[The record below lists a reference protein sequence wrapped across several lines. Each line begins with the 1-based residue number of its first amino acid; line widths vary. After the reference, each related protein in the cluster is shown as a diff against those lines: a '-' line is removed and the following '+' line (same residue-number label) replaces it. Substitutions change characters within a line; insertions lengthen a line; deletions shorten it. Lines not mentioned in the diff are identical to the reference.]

1 MADGKPKGDIRDL
14 YGYYRFS
21 DHTLTNI
28 VLKDKALFKNDVWF
42 EGFMD
47 WGFTNCTFDKSFYF
61 GVEGE
66 RLEEDTRGKEG
77 NPEPFPPYGS
87 NGLNFDGCTF
97 NKLFEIKDN
106 CVVVFKDC
114 TFVEE
119 FSIEDSVR
127 VEFIGCTFAKGIT
140 FKTFCE
146 VRFIRCE
153 FNQQD
158 FCIDAADHC
167 SFYINNCT
175 HGNPADKAAFGFDN
189 DCKATFHSK
198 DKTNLSAIKE
208 VFKIANS
215 SVVKVYN
222 YGVIKSVDLPMANV
236 TGGSKI
242 EIYETTHLSSDG
254 SDVFKVVDSEVYM
267 KAVECCGCPIGRP
280 IYAENSLVRS
290 IDVDLIKGEDGI
302 AIEAIDSEVN
312 IVNTP
317 TIQSAKSIAI
327 YALNSK
333 LALSDITEKI
343 FSALQTAVYVD
354 GTTEMI
360 VRRCPL
366 IESGQKV
373 AIYIDNGAWLSCID
387 VDVVLS
393 GASTAIKVLNG
404 GRWTDKT
411 GIRREGIEYGLD
423 ATDATIEIDTVDRY
437 VSADFVG
444 IQLVNCGYD
453 IRNIALIEGLLGG
466 FHTTNGQ
473 GVVFNLGDILG
484 TEGPG
489 VLINGASGPTEWDTI
504 SLIESS
510 IETAWVVSGDLYG
523 LRAAKIGTVRSE
535 QNYAIDWNQSGG
547 DVFLYDINTIE
558 SLQESAVIC
567 TVNGR
572 LRFEKVNSITSEEKE
587 AMFVTVDGGEAFFN
601 DIVTIEAPMKTA
613 LTIAVNSGEA
623 HFNEVQHVVS
633 EQEGA
638 IALTVAEGATL
649 RYNEF
654 NDITSEMGTAIEGTV
669 SGELVVTN
677 GVTIESQM
685 ASGVLLDGEGA
696 TYSFIRFADID
707 SIKSAQLEDHLVGI
721 TSCSYIQL
729 HKISSLEM
737 GTGGSSSYIAYLRG
751 NGGNFGRCEV
761 IDCPSFT
768 ADVARGGLYLRD
780 FFDFDVVC
788 SREKG
793 KITLET
799 SEGGFVFAAISC
811 NGRIANF
818 SEIIDNSNK
827 ATKGILIYGLIGSA
841 PGNVQIWNIDTI
853 QAKETA
859 VDIATYG
866 HVQMFNVGEIKTP
879 EGFPAMRVSDG
890 QVTIQGGSSH
900 TKLSA
905 KEPTS
910 EVFQIIGTSR
920 VDFIKIETEISK
932 GITVINNA
940 KNCFFYDCKLNGTIK
955 TSNSSVEFFDTETTS
970 GYDISSSAIKW
981 FNSTIKVGQNEGTTK
996 KFEAD
1001 GSSLQFMTTTIE
1013 GSEDITISDSD
1024 VLMQHTNG
1032 SSFSGKLDLT
1042 GSGSIF
1048 LGTTF
1053 PGASEAS
1060 FDSSTGAL
1068 LAACDFPDVKANG
1081 GVVGLCSTLKSV
1093 DVGASAAFL
1102 SLKDTISGSL
1112 TLQSGSGAILNSSNV
1127 TGSLTGQGTA
1137 GIILNS
1143 SDVSGSLTLGSGD
1156 GLIANRF
1163 SGGTLATSSNN
1174 GCILSAV
1181 DLSSLT
1187 VDTSSGVVGAKVD
1200 GGGSIA
1206 GALVLAESA
1215 QSGQWSAS
1223 GSVVSAGLPALSCSG
1238 AAVMA
1243 GGGAGGTGAAVQ
1255 VLGFDLSN
1263 PLPGFPWSPDG
1274 TGYPRCGIRVYTNVL
1289 KIWNEDGS
1297 TEGGGT
1303 GTSIVLGMTVGGGG
1317 ATGDGYA
1324 LDPRGQIRSGEK
1336 IYDIAAGIHHNLPE
1350 PFIPD

>member
-1 MADGKPKGDIRDL
+1 MATKHDRAKGDIRDL
-14 YGYYRFS
+14 YAYYRFT
-21 DHTLTNI
+21 DHEMTNI
-28 VLKDKALFKNDVWF
+28 TLKDASLTKEEVWF
-42 EGFMD
+42 EGHMSWTFVK
-47 WGFTNCTFDKSFYF
+47 CTFTQPFHY
-61 GVEGE
+61 GVEGS
-66 RLEEDTRGKEG
+66 RLTEDMRDTAE
-77 NPEPFPPYGS
+77 NEEPFPPYGS
-87 NGLNFDGCTF
+87 NGLNFTDCTMTES
-97 NKLFEIKDN
+97 FEIKDN
-106 CVVVFKDC
+106 CVAVFVRC
-114 TFVEE
+114 TFTENIT
-119 FSIEDSVR
+119 IEDNSK
-127 VEFIGCTFAKGIT
+127 VEFIECTFAKGLN
-140 FKTFCE
+140 FKLFCE
-146 VRFIRCE
+146 AKFTRC
-153 FNQQD
+153 NLTQQD

-167 SFYINNCT
+167 NFHFNNCV

-189 DCKATFHSK
+189 DCKAVFHSE
-198 DKTNLSAIKE
+198 DKVSLGAVKE
-208 VFKIANS
+208 VFKLNNAC
-215 SVVKVYN
+215 VVKVYN
-222 YGVIKSVDLPMANV
+222 YGAIKSVDLPMASVSDN
-236 TGGSKI
+236 SKI
-242 EIYETTHLSSDG
+242 EIYKTAHLSSDG
-254 SDVFKVVDSEVYM
+254 SDIFKVVDSELYM
-267 KAVECCGCPIGRP
+267 KEVEYCGCPIGRP

-290 IDVDLIKGEDGI
+290 IDVDLIKGELGK
-302 AIEAIDSEVN
+302 AIEVIDSKLS

-317 TIQSAKSIAI
+317 TIQSDNDIAI
-327 YALNSK
+327 YALNSEV
-333 LALSDITEKI
+333 ALSDITEKI
-343 FSALQTAVYVD
+343 FSGLQTAVYVD

-366 IESGQKV
+366 IESGQRV
-373 AIYIDNGAWLSCID
+373 AIYIDNGAWLNCSD

-393 GASTAIKVLNG
+393 GAATAIKVLNG

-411 GIRREGIEYGLD
+411 GTRREGIEYGLD

-444 IQLVNCGYD
+444 MQLVNCGYD

-466 FHTTNGQ
+466 LHTTNGQ
-473 GVVFNLGDILG
+473 GVVFNLGELLG

-489 VLINGASGPTEWDTI
+489 VKIDGASGPTEWDTI

-510 IETAWVVSGDLYG
+510 VETAWLVTGDLYG
-523 LRAAKIGTVRSE
+523 LRAAKIETIRSE

-587 AMFVTVDGGEAFFN
+587 AMLVTVDGGEAFFN

-623 HFNEVQHVVS
+623 HFNEVQHVIS
-633 EQEGA
+633 EQETA

-654 NDITSEMGTAIEGTV
+654 NDITSEMGTAMEGTV
-669 SGELVVTN
+669 SGELIVTN

-696 TYSFIRFADID
+696 TYSFIRFANIG
-707 SIKSAQLEDHLVGI
+707 SIKSTQLDDHLVGI

-737 GTGGSSSYIAYLRG
+737 GTGGASSYIAYLRG

-761 IDCPSFT
+761 IDCPSLT
-768 ADVARGGLYLRD
+768 ADVARGGLYLRN

-793 KITLET
+793 KITIET
-799 SEGGFVFAAISC
+799 SEGGYVFGVIGC

-818 SEIIDNSNK
+818 SEIVDNSNK
-827 ATKGILIYGLIGSA
+827 AAKGIIIYGLLGGA
-841 PGNVQIWNIDTI
+841 PGNVQIWNVDTI

-859 VDIATYG
+859 IDIATYG
-866 HVQMFNVGEIKTP
+866 HVQMFNVGEVKTP

-920 VDFIKIETEISK
+920 VDFIKVETEANK
-932 GITVINNA
+932 GITLINNA
-940 KNCFFYDCKLNGTIK
+940 KNCFFYDCKLNGTVK

-970 GYDISSSAIKW
+970 GYDISSSALKW
-981 FNSTIKVGQNEGTTK
+981 FNSTIKVGQNDGTTK
-996 KFEAD
+996 KFEAN

-1032 SSFSGKLDLT
+1032 GSFSGKLELT
-1042 GSGSIF
+1042 GSGSVF

-1053 PGASEAS
+1053 SGASEAS
-1060 FDSSTGAL
+1060 FDSSTGVL
-1068 LAACDFPDVKANG
+1068 LASCDFPDVKANG
-1081 GVVGLCSTLKSV
+1081 GVAAFCSTLKSV
-1093 DVGASAAFL
+1093 DVGNSAAFL

-1112 TLQSGSGAILNSSNV
+1112 M
-1127 TGSLTGQGTA
+1127 GQGSA

-1143 SDVSGSLTLGSGD
+1143 SDVSGSLSLGSGD

-1174 GCILSAV
+1174 GCILNTV

-1187 VDTSSGVVGAKVD
+1187 VDTTSGVVGAKLD
-1200 GGGSIA
+1200 GGGTIS
-1206 GALVLAESA
+1206 GALVIAESA
-1215 QSGQWSAS
+1215 QSGQWAVS
-1223 GSVVSAGLPALSCSG
+1223 GSVVSSGVPAVSCSG

-1243 GGGAGGTGAAVQ
+1243 GGAASGTGAGIMA
-1255 VLGFDLSN
+1255 LGFDLS
-1263 PLPGFPWSPDG
+1263 PPPP
-1274 TGYPRCGIRVYTNVL
+1274 TGNATPRCGIRAYTNLLQLWSEYGSTAGAGSGTSMVL
-1289 KIWNEDGS
+1289 GAAAGPATEDGYS
-1297 TEGGGT
+1297 FN
-1303 GTSIVLGMTVGGGG
+1303 
-1317 ATGDGYA
+1317 
-1324 LDPRGQIRSGEK
+1324 PKGQVRSGLL
-1336 IYDIAAGIHHNLPE
+1336 IYDLAAAIHHNLPE